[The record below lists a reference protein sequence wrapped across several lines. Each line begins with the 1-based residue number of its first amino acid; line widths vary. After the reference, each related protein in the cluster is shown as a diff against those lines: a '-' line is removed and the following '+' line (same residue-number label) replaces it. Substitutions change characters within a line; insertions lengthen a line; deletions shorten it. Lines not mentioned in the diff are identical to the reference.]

1 MNSNSPTGPG
11 NKGKGNA
18 SQSPTTTAG
27 SNGRDK
33 AAGEPPTPQKGKR
46 KPTSPPA
53 SVRGPTAE
61 ASNTAGPSSARPVT
75 PELATGAII
84 AAGSA
89 PPVSTVPTVATG
101 TTRTAGTRPTTATP
115 GPAPPAGPPMPPAPQ
130 SNRSRVRTP
139 FGYSNTFRVLVG
151 KAPNNLVFTLH
162 EDLFCQRSRYFRG
175 QRAWTKLQPKG
186 QPNRL
191 TFTHVTKLPD
201 VDPEVFGH
209 YVAASISGV
218 LEFDEP
224 IDYRGLDWR
233 AYFDLHILADYLGDL
248 RMAHSVIDS
257 PHNRERD
264 LR

>member
-1 MNSNSPTGPG
+1 MNSKSPTGPG

-27 SNGRDK
+27 SNGRGK

-89 PPVSTVPTVATG
+89 PPVSTAPTVATG

-130 SNRSRVRTP
+130 SNRSRVRRP
-139 FGYSNTFRVLVG
+139 
-151 KAPNNLVFTLH
+151 LH
-162 EDLFCQRSRYFRG
+162 SARRPLLPALALLP
-175 QRAWTKLQPKG
+175 RAWTKLQPKG
-186 QPNRL
+186 QPDRV

-209 YVAASISGV
+209 DVAASISGV

-233 AYFDLHILADYLGDL
+233 AYFDLYILADYLGDL
-248 RMAHSVIDS
+248 RMTT
-257 PHNRERD
+257 R
-264 LR
+264 